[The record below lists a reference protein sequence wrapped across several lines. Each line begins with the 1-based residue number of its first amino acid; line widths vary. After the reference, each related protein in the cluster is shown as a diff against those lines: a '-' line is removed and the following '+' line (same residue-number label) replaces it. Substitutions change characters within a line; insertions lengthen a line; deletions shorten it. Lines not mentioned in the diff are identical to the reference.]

1 MAENKDKK
9 KFFETGF
16 GKFVKK
22 AGSVLPEIA
31 QAGINMASGDFK
43 DALKDIEDIGHILRG
58 TAPTDPEAQ
67 KLLQEFEKF
76 KLEFERDLTQMKYD
90 HEVKMSE
97 IEAKNRDIDMQNTVS
112 ARELQK
118 VYIGSGKRDW
128 SHIIFGALFILLYL
142 AAFYAVLFIPLP
154 EQREFALHQIIGVV
168 EGLIM
173 GVGGFYFGSSS
184 SSRKK
189 DEVIGRMI
197 NK

>member
-31 QAGINMASGDFK
+31 QVGINMASGDFK

-67 KLLQEFEKF
+67 KLLQEFERF
-76 KLEFERDLTQMKYD
+76 KLEFERDLTQMKFD

-97 IEAKNRDIDMQNTVS
+97 IEKQNTES
-112 ARELQK
+112 AREMHK
-118 VYIGSGKRDW
+118 AYVASGRTDW
-128 SHIIFGALFILLYL
+128 VHLGVTILFMVFFGW
-142 AAFYAVLFIPLP
+142 AFYAVIYVQLP
-154 EQREFALHQIIGVV
+154 EEREFALHQILGMV
-168 EGLIM
+168 EGIVLSIA
-173 GVGGFYFGSSS
+173 GFYYGTSR
-184 SSRKK
+184 SSRSK
-189 DEVIGRMI
+189 DEVIGKMI